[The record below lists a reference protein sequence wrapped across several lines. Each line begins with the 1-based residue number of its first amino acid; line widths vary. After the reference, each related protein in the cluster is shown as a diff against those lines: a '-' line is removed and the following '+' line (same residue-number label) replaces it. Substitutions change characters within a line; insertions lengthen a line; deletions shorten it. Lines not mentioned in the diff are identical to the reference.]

1 MSVLSCRAIR
11 PVPVPGTLHSH
22 SAINLSTPAA
32 DGYEDPPTPSAVTS
46 PQPMTLIPVRFVAL
60 ALLVLAF
67 ATGCST
73 APDKRVLQY
82 LNTDGFGNRYTGNS
96 EEENWT
102 AIGDA
107 ISITDEIRPEEI
119 NGTFAID
126 LDGTVLLP
134 VLGSVP
140 IAGLTRSE
148 IEALLMEKYSPY
160 YPVVDL
166 KVRIVNNKGK
176 NYFIFGEVAT
186 QGEQPFTGDLTI
198 FEAVMRAQPSKDSA
212 NLGRVRLI
220 RADPKDPFVQTI
232 NIGDLIEKGDSTFN
246 VHVQE
251 RDIIY
256 VPATILAELGYFLNT
271 LLFPFKEVVNG
282 LASALFAY
290 DRIRFG
296 PGAGYGGYYNGIY

>member
-1 MSVLSCRAIR
+1 MSVAMSCTTR
-11 PVPVPGTLHSH
+11 PVPVPGTPRGN
-22 SAINLSTPAA
+22 SAINLSTRSA
-32 DGYEDPPTPSAVTS
+32 DGYEDPPASAAVLSTP
-46 PQPMTLIPVRFVAL
+46 PMTLIPARLVAL
-60 ALLVLAF
+60 ALFLLAL
-67 ATGCST
+67 ATGCNT
-73 APDKRVLQY
+73 TPDKRVLQY

-107 ISITDEIRPEEI
+107 ISITDELRPEEI
-119 NGTFAID
+119 SGTFAID

-140 IAGLTRSE
+140 VAGLTRSE

-166 KVRIVNNKGK
+166 KVRIVNSRGK
-176 NYFIFGEVAT
+176 HYFVFGEVAG

-198 FEAVMRAQPSKDSA
+198 FEAVMRAAPTKDTA

-220 RADPKDPFVQTI
+220 RADPKDPFIQTI

-251 RDIIY
+251 RDIIF
-256 VPATILAELGYFLNT
+256 VPPTILAELGYFIDT
-271 LLFPFKEVVNG
+271 LLFPFKQVLSG
-282 LASALFAY
+282 LAGAIFTY
-290 DRIRFG
+290 DRLR
-296 PGAGYGGYYNGIY
+296 YGGNNNGYNNGIF